1 VNGKS
6 EEFKLKNFKLMEMR
20 VIDANLCNDEETMA
34 NKIWEENSNREKNHD
49 EDEIWDRENGN

>member
-6 EEFKLKNFKLMEMR
+6 EEFKLKNFKLMGMR

-34 NKIWEENSNREKNHD
+34 NKIWEQNSNREKNHD
-49 EDEIWDRENGN
+49 GDEI

>member
-6 EEFKLKNFKLMEMR
+6 EEFKLKNFKLMGMR

-34 NKIWEENSNREKNHD
+34 NKIWEQNSNREKNHD
-49 EDEIWDRENGN
+49 GDEIWDRENEN

>member
-6 EEFKLKNFKLMEMR
+6 EELKLMNFKLMAMR

-34 NKIWEENSNREKNHD
+34 NKIWEQNSNREKNHD
-49 EDEIWDRENGN
+49 GDEIWDRENEN